1 MGKRHARYCGRCRT
15 THTGLCPLREE
26 YLQKKWRDRPEKKS
40 GRGGARWRELR
51 KKVFE
56 RDGYKCQICKSRGV
70 LTVVT
75 LHGSLHGVCDHIVPL
90 AWGGTDAMS
99 NLQTICQAC
108 DAEKSKQESIKGR
121 VGSKP

>member
-1 MGKRHARYCGRCRT
+1 MRATAAGAARHIQDFALCVKSICRKNGAIAPKRSQGAA
-15 THTGLCPLREE
+15 
-26 YLQKKWRDRPEKKS
+26 
-40 GRGGARWRELR
+40 GARWRELR